1 MPASRRPISDR
12 LFKMFV
18 ALAPSSL
25 LSRNTTGPIDCRVV
39 SIFTDLDHLHQGAA
53 GLRRPPSPCCIAGAE
68 LRPPGRLE
76 EQGRYQQRSPTAEE
90 ISTHPSYH

>member
-1 MPASRRPISDR
+1 MPASRRPINDR

-18 ALAPSSL
+18 ASHPALPFPQH
-25 LSRNTTGPIDCRVV
+25 NGPLNRRVV

-68 LRPPGRLE
+68 LRPLGRLE
-76 EQGRYQQRSPTAEE
+76 EQGRYQQRSPTADD
-90 ISTHPSYH
+90 ISTHPSYQ